1 MKYLIRFLFAF
12 ILLSSGLQAAAQ
24 GVTTSAVK
32 GLVLDSKGQPLP
44 GATVVATHLPS
55 GTTYGNGTRDNG
67 QFDLLNMR
75 IGGPYEIKVSFV
87 GYETYVQNNVQLVL
101 GKTFETR
108 ITLSEGTGQ
117 KLDEVVVKGNRDGQ
131 INPDRTGAVTNI
143 SSTAI
148 RTLPTISRS
157 QEDFTRLTPQA
168 SGQSF
173 GGRNTLYNN
182 FSLDGSIFNNSFG
195 LDSPT
200 PGGQTNSQ
208 PVSLDAIEQI
218 QVSLAPYDVRQG
230 GFTGAGVNAVT
241 KSGTNEVKG
250 TVYTYFRNESLIGKK
265 VEGATIDNPSLK
277 FNQTGF
283 ALGGPI
289 VKNKLFFF
297 TNAELTRQTDPGQT
311 FRPATSAAEATAATS
326 GQLNGVSRVLQ
337 SDLDLITSR
346 LKSVYGYDPGTY
358 QGFNYRTYSDKILA
372 KIDWN
377 INPQNTF
384 SIRYNYLKSY
394 REQGPNPNAIAP
406 SSRLPG
412 VNTLQFA
419 NSGYTINNNLNSVV
433 AELNSTFGN
442 GKFSNKALVG
452 YSAFRD
458 FRELPNAPFFP
469 MIDIT
474 KGGTTYAS
482 IGTEQFSANN
492 ILNQNIYQ
500 FTDNLSYFAGK
511 HVVTGGLNYERFNFV
526 NGFNL
531 QRYGYPYFGGIDV
544 ARFLQTLD
552 PNDPLFKR
560 NANDPTQALDLNAVA
575 TAGGQRPVKQV
586 DVTVSQLGLYVQDE
600 FQLNPALKLTLGLRA
615 DVPIYST
622 SVAANPQISAATFN
636 GANGEAVKVDVSE
649 FPSSTPLFSPRLGFN
664 YTSQG
669 DGAKT
674 QVRGGTGIFTG
685 RIPLVWIGNQASNAS
700 FDNGYTF
707 QINSTGR
714 DFRFPQVWRTN
725 LALDRELGGGLVATI
740 EAIYSKDVNAVVH
753 QNYNLLTPTQ
763 QLAGADN
770 RLIYPTAVVRSRN
783 QDGTPAFNPDN
794 TPKFEIQNRSR
805 VNGFNGPNGGFTFL
819 DAGVIGLTNTSQG
832 YQYSI
837 TGQLKKDF
845 ANGFYTTGAYTFSQ
859 AKDITSNPG
868 EIAGDAFQRLPV
880 VGNTNQPQLAY
891 SDFGLQHRFIAAAGR
906 RFAYADKKLATTVS
920 FFFEAA
926 QGNRFSYTY
935 AGDLN
940 RDNINGNDLIFVPAS
955 QSQINLV
962 DITTTNPAG
971 QTVVVTSAAQQ
982 WQQLDAYINQDDYLS
997 SRRGQYADRNGAIS
1011 PWFTQLDA
1019 KILQDFT
1026 LTTGNGKKNTLQLS
1040 LDILNL
1046 GNLLSASWGNRQLVG
1061 NNRFIE
1067 TSYALATPNTPA
1079 YTFRGGNQTFFTDT
1093 NLASRWR
1100 AQVGVRYIFD

>member
-1 MKYLIRFLFAF
+1 MKTLLHF
-12 ILLSSGLQAAAQ
+12 ILVWLLVASGLQAVAQ
-24 GVTTSAVK
+24 GVTTSAIK
-32 GLVLDSKGQPLP
+32 GLVIDGKGQPLP
-44 GATVVATHLPS
+44 GATVIATHLPS
-55 GTTYGNGTRDNG
+55 GTTYGNTTRDNG

-75 IGGPYEIKVSFV
+75 IGGPYEVKVSFV
-87 GYETYVQNNVQLVL
+87 GYETYVQSNVQLVL

-108 ITLSEGTGQ
+108 ITLKEGEGQ

-230 GFTGAGVNAVT
+230 GFTGAGINAVT

-250 TVYTYFRNESLIGKK
+250 TVYTYFRNQGLIGKQ

-289 VKNKLFFF
+289 IKNKLFFF
-297 TNAELTRQTDPGQT
+297 ANAELTRQTDPGQT
-311 FRPATSAAEATAATS
+311 FRPATNAAEATAAQN
-326 GQLNGVSRVLQ
+326 GQLNGVSRVQ
-337 SDLDLITSR
+337 ASDLQAIRDR
-346 LKSVYGYDPGTY
+346 LNSVYGYDPGDF

-394 REQGPNPNAIAP
+394 REQGPHPIAIAP
-406 SSRLPG
+406 SSRVPG

-442 GKFSNKALVG
+442 GKFSNKAQASF
-452 YSAFRD
+452 SAFRD
-458 FRELPNAPFFP
+458 FRELPSDKFFP
-469 MIDIT
+469 MVDIT
-474 KGGTTYAS
+474 QGGTTYAS
-482 IGTEQFSANN
+482 VGTEQFSANN
-492 ILNQNIYQ
+492 TLDQNILQ
-500 FTDNLSYFAGK
+500 LTDNLSYFAGA
-511 HVVTGGLNYERFNFV
+511 HILTAGVNYERFQFV

-544 ARFLQTLD
+544 QDFLRTLD
-552 PNDPLFKR
+552 PNDPWFKR
-560 NANDPTQALDLNAVA
+560 DPNVRDPRTGLRTLPALDLNAVA
-575 TAGGQRPVKQV
+575 AAGGQQPVKQV
-586 DVTVSQLGLYVQDE
+586 DVTVAQLGLYVQDE
-600 FQLNPALKLTLGLRA
+600 FQVNPALKLTLGVRA
-615 DVPIYST
+615 DLPIYGT
-622 SVAANPQISAATFN
+622 TVAANPQISAATFN
-636 GANGEAVKVDVSE
+636 DADGNPTKVDVSE
-649 FPSSTPLFSPRLGFN
+649 LPKSTPLFSPRLGFN
-664 YTSQG
+664 YTSQA

-685 RIPLVWIGNQASNAS
+685 RIPFVWISNQASNAQ
-700 FDNGYTF
+700 FGDFYTF

-714 DFRFPQVWRTN
+714 DFKFPQVWRSN
-725 LALDRELGGGLVATI
+725 LALDQELPGGIIATL
-740 EAIYSKDVNAVVH
+740 EAIYSKDINAVVH
-753 QNYNLLTPTQ
+753 RNYNLLTPTQ
-763 QLAGADN
+763 RLNGADN
-770 RLIYPTAVVRSRN
+770 RQIYPASGPRLNS
-783 QDGTPAFNPDN
+783 
-794 TPKFEIQNRSR
+794 
-805 VNGFNGPNGGFTFL
+805 FNGPNGQFTFL
-819 DAGVIGLTNTSQG
+819 DAGVIGLENTNQG

-837 TGQLKKDF
+837 TGQLRKEF
-845 ANGFYTTGAYTFSQ
+845 ANGFYGSAAYTYSQ
-859 AKDITSNPG
+859 AKDLTSNPG

-880 VGNTNQPQLAY
+880 VGNPNQPQLSY
-891 SDFGLQHRFIAAAGR
+891 SDFGLRHRVIAAAGR
-906 RFAYADKKLATTVS
+906 RFAYAKNKLGTTLGLV
-920 FFFEAA
+920 FEAG

-940 RDNINGNDLIFVPAS
+940 RDGINGNDLIFVPAS

-962 DITTTNPAG
+962 PYTNAAG
-971 QTVVVTSAAQQ
+971 QTITAAQQ
-982 WQQLDAYINQDDYLS
+982 WQQLDAYINQDDYLNS
-997 SRRGQYADRNGAIS
+997 NRGGYAARNGAIS
-1011 PWFTQLDA
+1011 PWYTQLDA
-1019 KILQDFT
+1019 KLMQDFT
-1026 LTTGNGKKNTLQLS
+1026 LTTAGGKKNTLQVS
-1040 LDILNL
+1040 FDILNL
-1046 GNLLSASWGNRQLVG
+1046 GNLLNASWGNRQIVG
-1061 NNRFIE
+1061 NNRLIE
-1067 TSYALATPNTPA
+1067 AAYGTGAAADTPA
-1079 YTFRGGNQTFFTDT
+1079 YTFRGGSQTFFTSTD
-1093 NLASRWR
+1093 LASRWR

>member
-1 MKYLIRFLFAF
+1 MKNR
-12 ILLSSGLQAAAQ
+12 ILLLVLFSFVLFTGSNCLRAQ
-24 GVTTSAVK
+24 GVTTSAMK
-32 GLVLDSKGQPLP
+32 GLVLDAKGEPLP

-55 GTTYGNGTRDNG
+55 GTQYGAATRENG
-67 QFDLLNMR
+67 QYDLLNMR

-87 GYETYVQNNVQLVL
+87 GAQTYTATGIQLVL
-101 GKTFETR
+101 GKTYENR
-108 ITLSEGTGQ
+108 VTLTDNAQ
-117 KLDEVVVKGNRDGQ
+117 VLDEVVVRSNRDGQ
-131 INPDRTGAVTNI
+131 INKDRTGAATNI

-148 RTLPTISRS
+148 RTLPTVSRS
-157 QEDFTRLTPQA
+157 QEDFTRLTPQS
-168 SGQSF
+168 SGLSF

-182 FSLDGSIFNNSFG
+182 FSLDGSIFNNAFG
-195 LDSPT
+195 LDAAT

-230 GFTGAGVNAVT
+230 GFTGAGINAVT
-241 KSGTNEVKG
+241 KSGTNDIKG
-250 TVYTYFRNESLIGKK
+250 TAYTYFRNENLIGKK
-265 VEGATIDNPSLK
+265 VEGATIENPSLQ

-283 ALGGPI
+283 ALGGPL

-337 SDLDLITSR
+337 SDLDLIRQR
-346 LKSVYGYDPGTY
+346 LQSVYGYDPGAY
-358 QGFNYRTYSDKILA
+358 QGFNYRTYSDKFLA
-372 KIDWN
+372 KLDWN

-394 REQGPNPNAIAP
+394 REQGPNANAIAP

-442 GKFSNKALVG
+442 GRFSNKALVG

-458 FRELPNAPFFP
+458 ARDLPNAPLFP

-474 KGGTTYAS
+474 KGGTTYTT

-492 ILNQNIYQ
+492 LLNQNVYQ
-500 FTDNLSYFAGK
+500 FTDNLSYFAGD
-511 HVVTGGLNYERFNFV
+511 HVLTGGVNYERFNFI

-531 QRYGYPYFGGIDV
+531 QRYGYPYFGGVDV
-544 ARFLQTLD
+544 DRFLRSLD
-552 PNDPLFKR
+552 RNDPLFKR
-560 NANDPTQALDLNAVA
+560 NANDPTQALDLNAEA
-575 TAGGQRPVKQV
+575 AAGSRKPIKQV

-600 FQLNPALKLTLGLRA
+600 YQLNPAIKLTVGIRA

-622 SVAANPQISAATFN
+622 NVAANPQVSAANFN
-636 GANGEAVKVDVSE
+636 GADGSTVKVDLSE
-649 FPSSTPLFSPRLGFN
+649 FPKATPLFSPRVGFN
-664 YTSQG
+664 YSSQG

-674 QVRGGTGIFTG
+674 QVRGGSGIFTG
-685 RIPLVWIGNQASNAS
+685 RIPLVWIGNQASNAT
-700 FDNGYTF
+700 FDNFYTF

-725 LALDRELGGGLVATI
+725 LAVDRELGSGLVATL

-753 QNYNLLTPTQ
+753 QNYNLVTPTQ
-763 QLAGADN
+763 RLAGAAGGDN
-770 RLIYPTAVVRSRN
+770 RLIYPITGN
-783 QDGTPAFNPDN
+783 GP
-794 TPKFEIQNRSR
+794 R
-805 VNGFNGPNGGFTFL
+805 VNSFNGPNGGFTFL
-819 DAGVIGLTNTSQG
+819 DAGVIGLANTRKG
-832 YQYSI
+832 YQYSL
-837 TGQLKKDF
+837 TAQLKKDF
-845 ANGFYTTGAYTFSQ
+845 ASGFYATAAYTFAQ

-880 VGNTNQPQLAY
+880 IGNTNQPQLAY
-891 SDFGLQHRFIAAAGR
+891 SDFGLQHRFIAAGGR
-906 RFAYADKKLATTVS
+906 RFVYADEKLATTVS

-940 RDNINGNDLIFVPAS
+940 RDNIGGNDLIFVPANRG
-955 QSQINLV
+955 QINLV
-962 DITTTNPAG
+962 PITNAG
-971 QTVVVTSAAQQ
+971 GAVLVTADEQYK
-982 WQQLDAYINQDDYLS
+982 QLDAYISQDKYLN
-997 SRRGQYADRNGAIS
+997 SRRGDYAERNGSLS
-1011 PWFTQLDA
+1011 PWYTQLDA
-1019 KILQDFT
+1019 KVLQDFT
-1026 LTTGNGKKNTLQLS
+1026 LTTNSGKKNTLQLS
-1040 LDILNL
+1040 FDILNL
-1046 GNLLSASWGNRQLVG
+1046 GNLLNASWGNRQVVG
-1061 NNRFIE
+1061 NNRLIE
-1067 TSYALATPNTPA
+1067 TGYSAAAPNTPA
-1079 YTFRGGNQTFFTDT
+1079 YTFRGGSQTFFTDT
-1093 NLASRWR
+1093 SLNSRWR

>member
-1 MKYLIRFLFAF
+1 M
-12 ILLSSGLQAAAQ
+12 AQ
-24 GVTTSAVK
+24 GITTSAIK
-32 GLVLDSKGQPLP
+32 GLVLDAKGQPLP

-55 GTTYGNGTRDNG
+55 GTTYGNATRDNG

-87 GYETYVQNNVQLVL
+87 GFETFVQNNVQLVL

-108 ITLSEGTGQ
+108 ITISEGTGQ
-117 KLDEVVVKGNRDGQ
+117 KLDEVLVRGNRDGQ

-143 SSTAI
+143 SATTI

-230 GFTGAGVNAVT
+230 GFTGAGINAVT
-241 KSGTNEVKG
+241 KSGTNAIKG
-250 TVYTYFRNESLIGKK
+250 TAYTYFRNQGLIGKK

-289 VKNKLFFF
+289 VTNKLFFF
-297 TNAELTRQTDPGQT
+297 VNGEVTRQTDPGQT
-311 FRPATSAAEATAATS
+311 FRSATSAGEATAAQN
-326 GQLNGVSRVLQ
+326 GQLNGVSRVQQADLQ
-337 SDLDLITSR
+337 AIRDR
-346 LKSVYGYDPGTY
+346 LTSVYGYDPGTF

-394 REQGPNPNAIAP
+394 REQGPHPIAIAP
-406 SSRLPG
+406 SSRVPG

-433 AELNSTFGN
+433 AELNSTFGG
-442 GKFSNKALVG
+442 GKFSNKAQASF
-452 YSAFRD
+452 SAFRD
-458 FRELPNAPFFP
+458 FRELPAGKFFP
-469 MIDIT
+469 QIDIT
-474 KGGTTYAS
+474 QGGTTYTTV
-482 IGTEQFSANN
+482 GTEQFSANN
-492 ILNQNIYQ
+492 TLNQNILQ
-500 FTDNLSYFAGK
+500 LTDNLSYFAGK
-511 HVVTGGLNYERFNFV
+511 HIFTAGVNYERFNFI

-531 QRYGYPYFGGIDV
+531 QRYGYQRLELADFFANTRPGTP
-544 ARFLQTLD
+544 AN
-552 PNDPLFKR
+552 PNPNF
-560 NANDPTQALDLNAVA
+560 LDLNGQAA
-575 TAGGQRPVKQV
+575 TGGTAPIKQV
-586 DVTVSQLGLYVQDE
+586 DVTVAQLGLYVQDE
-600 FQLNPALKLTLGLRA
+600 YQASQALKLTLGVRA
-615 DVPIYST
+615 DVPIYGT
-622 SVAANPQISAATFN
+622 DVAPNAQIAGKTFLDAS
-636 GANGEAVKVDVSE
+636 GQPVKVDVSE
-649 FPSSTPLFSPRLGFN
+649 LPKSTPLFSPRFGFN

-685 RIPLVWIGNQASNAS
+685 RIPFVWISNQASNAT
-700 FDNGYTF
+700 FGDFYTF

-714 DFRFPQVWRTN
+714 NFKFPQVWRTN
-725 LALDRELGGGLVATI
+725 LAVDHELPGGIVGTV
-740 EAIYSKDVNAVVH
+740 EAIFSKDRNAVVH
-753 QNYNLLTPTQ
+753 RNYNLVTPTQ

-770 RLIYPTAVVRSRN
+770 RLIYPASGPRLNSFT
-783 QDGTPAFNPDN
+783 
-794 TPKFEIQNRSR
+794 
-805 VNGFNGPNGGFTFL
+805 GPNGQFTFL
-819 DAGVIGLTNTSQG
+819 DAGVIALENTNQG
-832 YQYSI
+832 YQYSL
-837 TGQLKKDF
+837 TGQLRKEF
-845 ANGFYTTGAYTFSQ
+845 TNGFYASAAYTYAQ

-880 VGNTNQPQLAY
+880 VGNTNQPQLSY
-891 SDFGLQHRFIAAAGR
+891 GDFGLQHRVIAAAGR
-906 RFAYADKKLATTVS
+906 RFAYANDKLATTVGLV
-920 FFFEAA
+920 FEAG

-940 RDNINGNDLIFVPAS
+940 RDGIGGNDLIFVPAN
-955 QSQINLV
+955 QGQINLV
-962 DITTTNPAG
+962 PYTNAAG
-971 QTVVVTSAAQQ
+971 QVVSAAQQ
-982 WQQLDAYINQDDYLS
+982 WQQLDAYIGQDKYLS
-997 SRRGQYADRNGAIS
+997 SRRGDYAQRNGAIS
-1011 PWFTQLDA
+1011 PWYTQLDA
-1019 KILQDFT
+1019 KLMQDFT
-1026 LTTGNGKKNTLQLS
+1026 VATNSGKKNTLQVS
-1040 LDILNL
+1040 FDILNL
-1046 GNLLSASWGNRQLVG
+1046 GNLLKASWGNRQVVG
-1061 NNRFIE
+1061 NNRLLE
-1067 TSYALATPNTPA
+1067 ASYAAATPDTPA
-1079 YTFRGGNQTFFTDT
+1079 FNFRGGNQTFFTDT
-1093 NLASRWR
+1093 NLTSRWR

>member
-1 MKYLIRFLFAF
+1 MKRNLLLLLLLGFSLFT
-12 ILLSSGLQAAAQ
+12 SSHHLMAQ
-24 GVTTSAVK
+24 GVTTSAIK
-32 GLVLDSKGQPLP
+32 GLVLDAKGQPLP

-55 GTTYGNGTRDNG
+55 GTTYGNATRDNG

-87 GYETYVQNNVQLVL
+87 GFETFVQNNVQLVL

-108 ITLSEGTGQ
+108 ITISEGTGQ
-117 KLDEVVVKGNRDGQ
+117 KLDEVLVRGNRDGQ

-143 SSTAI
+143 SATAI

-230 GFTGAGVNAVT
+230 GFTGAGINAVT
-241 KSGTNEVKG
+241 KSGTNAIKG
-250 TVYTYFRNESLIGKK
+250 TAYTYFRNQGLIGKK

-289 VKNKLFFF
+289 VTNKLFFF
-297 TNAELTRQTDPGQT
+297 VNGEVTRQTDPGQT
-311 FRPATSAAEATAATS
+311 FRSATSAGEATAAQN
-326 GQLNGVSRVLQ
+326 GQLNGVSRVQQADLQ
-337 SDLDLITSR
+337 AIRDR
-346 LKSVYGYDPGTY
+346 LTSVYGYDPGTF

-394 REQGPNPNAIAP
+394 REQGPHPIAIAP
-406 SSRLPG
+406 SSRVPG

-433 AELNSTFGN
+433 AELNSTFGG
-442 GKFSNKALVG
+442 GKFSNKAQASF
-452 YSAFRD
+452 SAFRD
-458 FRELPNAPFFP
+458 FRELPAGKFFP
-469 MIDIT
+469 QIDIT
-474 KGGTTYAS
+474 QGGTTYTTV
-482 IGTEQFSANN
+482 GTEQFSANN
-492 ILNQNIYQ
+492 TLNQNILQ
-500 FTDNLSYFAGK
+500 LTDNLSYFAGK
-511 HVVTGGLNYERFNFV
+511 HIFTAGVNYERFNFI

-531 QRYGYPYFGGIDV
+531 QRYGYQRLELADFFANTRPGTP
-544 ARFLQTLD
+544 AN
-552 PNDPLFKR
+552 PNPNF
-560 NANDPTQALDLNAVA
+560 LDLNGQAA
-575 TAGGQRPVKQV
+575 TGGTAPIKQV
-586 DVTVSQLGLYVQDE
+586 DVTVAQLGLYVQDE
-600 FQLNPALKLTLGLRA
+600 YQASQALKLTLGVRA
-615 DVPIYST
+615 DVPIYGT
-622 SVAANPQISAATFN
+622 DVAPNAQIAGKTFLDAS
-636 GANGEAVKVDVSE
+636 GQPVKVDVSE
-649 FPSSTPLFSPRLGFN
+649 LPKSTPLFSPRFGFN

-685 RIPLVWIGNQASNAS
+685 RIPFVWISNQASNAT
-700 FDNGYTF
+700 FGDFYTF

-714 DFRFPQVWRTN
+714 NFKFPQVWRTN
-725 LALDRELGGGLVATI
+725 LAVDHELPGGIVGTV
-740 EAIYSKDVNAVVH
+740 EAIFSKDRNAVVH
-753 QNYNLLTPTQ
+753 RNYNLVTPTQ

-770 RLIYPTAVVRSRN
+770 RLIYPASGPRLNS
-783 QDGTPAFNPDN
+783 
-794 TPKFEIQNRSR
+794 
-805 VNGFNGPNGGFTFL
+805 FNGPNGQFTFL
-819 DAGVIGLTNTSQG
+819 DAGVIALENTNQG
-832 YQYSI
+832 YQYSL
-837 TGQLKKDF
+837 TGQLRKEF
-845 ANGFYTTGAYTFSQ
+845 TNGFYASAAYTYAQ

-880 VGNTNQPQLAY
+880 VGNTNQPQLSY
-891 SDFGLQHRFIAAAGR
+891 SDFGLQHRVIAAAGR
-906 RFAYADKKLATTVS
+906 RFAYANDKLATTVGLV
-920 FFFEAA
+920 FEAG

-940 RDNINGNDLIFVPAS
+940 RDGIGGNDLIFVPAN
-955 QSQINLV
+955 QGQINLV
-962 DITTTNPAG
+962 PYTNATG
-971 QTVVVTSAAQQ
+971 QVVSAAQQ
-982 WQQLDAYINQDDYLS
+982 WQQLDAYIGQDKYLS
-997 SRRGQYADRNGAIS
+997 SRRGDYAQRNGAIS
-1011 PWFTQLDA
+1011 PWYTQLDA
-1019 KILQDFT
+1019 KLMQDFT
-1026 LTTGNGKKNTLQLS
+1026 VATNSGKKNTLQVS
-1040 LDILNL
+1040 FDILNL
-1046 GNLLSASWGNRQLVG
+1046 GNLLKASWGNRQVVG
-1061 NNRFIE
+1061 NNRLLE
-1067 TSYALATPNTPA
+1067 ASYAAATPDTPA
-1079 YTFRGGNQTFFTDT
+1079 FNFRGGNQTFFTDT
-1093 NLASRWR
+1093 NLTSRWR

>member
-1 MKYLIRFLFAF
+1 M
-12 ILLSSGLQAAAQ
+12 AQ
-24 GVTTSAVK
+24 GVTTSAIK
-32 GLVLDSKGQPLP
+32 GLVLDAKGQPLP

-55 GTTYGNGTRDNG
+55 GTTYGNATRDNG

-87 GYETYVQNNVQLVL
+87 GFETFVQNNVQLVL

-108 ITLSEGTGQ
+108 ITISEGTGQ
-117 KLDEVVVKGNRDGQ
+117 KLDEVLVRGNRDGQ

-143 SSTAI
+143 SATAI

-230 GFTGAGVNAVT
+230 GFTGAGINAVT
-241 KSGTNEVKG
+241 KSGTNAIKG
-250 TVYTYFRNESLIGKK
+250 TAYTYFRNQGLIGKK

-289 VKNKLFFF
+289 VTNKLFFF
-297 TNAELTRQTDPGQT
+297 VNGEVTRQTDPGQT
-311 FRPATSAAEATAATS
+311 FRSATSAGEATAAQN
-326 GQLNGVSRVLQ
+326 GQLNGVSRVQQADLQ
-337 SDLDLITSR
+337 AIRDR
-346 LKSVYGYDPGTY
+346 LTSVYGYDPGTF

-394 REQGPNPNAIAP
+394 REQGPHPIAIAP
-406 SSRLPG
+406 SSRVPG

-433 AELNSTFGN
+433 AELNSTFGG
-442 GKFSNKALVG
+442 GKFSNKAQASF
-452 YSAFRD
+452 SAFRD
-458 FRELPNAPFFP
+458 FRELPAGKFFP
-469 MIDIT
+469 QIDIT
-474 KGGTTYAS
+474 QGGTTYTTV
-482 IGTEQFSANN
+482 GTEQFSANN
-492 ILNQNIYQ
+492 TLNQNILQ
-500 FTDNLSYFAGK
+500 LTDNLSYFAGK
-511 HVVTGGLNYERFNFV
+511 HIFTAGVNYERFNFI

-531 QRYGYPYFGGIDV
+531 QRYGYQRLELADFFANTRPGTP
-544 ARFLQTLD
+544 AN
-552 PNDPLFKR
+552 PNPNF
-560 NANDPTQALDLNAVA
+560 LDLNGQAA
-575 TAGGQRPVKQV
+575 TGGTAPIKQV
-586 DVTVSQLGLYVQDE
+586 DVTVAQLGLYVQDE
-600 FQLNPALKLTLGLRA
+600 YQASQALKLTLGVRA
-615 DVPIYST
+615 DVPIYGT
-622 SVAANPQISAATFN
+622 DVAPNAQIAGKTFLDAS
-636 GANGEAVKVDVSE
+636 GQPVKVDVSE
-649 FPSSTPLFSPRLGFN
+649 LPKSTPLFSPRFGFN

-685 RIPLVWIGNQASNAS
+685 RIPFVWISNQASNAT
-700 FDNGYTF
+700 FGDFYTF

-714 DFRFPQVWRTN
+714 NFKFPQVWRTN
-725 LALDRELGGGLVATI
+725 LAVDHELPGGIVGTV
-740 EAIYSKDVNAVVH
+740 EAIFSKDRNAVVH
-753 QNYNLLTPTQ
+753 RNYNLVTPTQ

-770 RLIYPTAVVRSRN
+770 RLIYPASGPRLNS
-783 QDGTPAFNPDN
+783 
-794 TPKFEIQNRSR
+794 
-805 VNGFNGPNGGFTFL
+805 FNGPNGQFTFL
-819 DAGVIGLTNTSQG
+819 DAGVIALENTNQG
-832 YQYSI
+832 YQYSL
-837 TGQLKKDF
+837 TGQLRKEF
-845 ANGFYTTGAYTFSQ
+845 TNGFYASAAYTYAQ

-880 VGNTNQPQLAY
+880 VGNTNQPQLSY
-891 SDFGLQHRFIAAAGR
+891 SDFGLQHRVIAAAGR
-906 RFAYADKKLATTVS
+906 RFAYANDKLATTVGLV
-920 FFFEAA
+920 FEAG

-940 RDNINGNDLIFVPAS
+940 RDGIGGNDLIFVPAN
-955 QSQINLV
+955 QGQINLV
-962 DITTTNPAG
+962 PYTNATG
-971 QTVVVTSAAQQ
+971 QVVSAAQQ
-982 WQQLDAYINQDDYLS
+982 WQQLDAYIGQDKYLS
-997 SRRGQYADRNGAIS
+997 SRRGDYAQRNGAIS
-1011 PWFTQLDA
+1011 PWYTQLDA
-1019 KILQDFT
+1019 KLMQDFT
-1026 LTTGNGKKNTLQLS
+1026 VATNSGKKNTLQVS
-1040 LDILNL
+1040 FDILNL
-1046 GNLLSASWGNRQLVG
+1046 GNLLKASWGNRQVVG
-1061 NNRFIE
+1061 NNRLLE
-1067 TSYALATPNTPA
+1067 ASYAAATPDTPA
-1079 YTFRGGNQTFFTDT
+1079 FNFRGGNQTFFTDT
-1093 NLASRWR
+1093 NLTSRWR

>member
-1 MKYLIRFLFAF
+1 MKNLLRFLFAF
-12 ILLSSGLQAAAQ
+12 VLLSGGLQAAAQ

-32 GLVLDSKGQPLP
+32 GLVLDGKGQPLP
-44 GATVVATHLPS
+44 GATVMATHLPS

-108 ITLSEGTGQ
+108 ITLSEGAGQ

-346 LKSVYGYDPGTY
+346 LKSVYGYDPGAY

-458 FRELPNAPFFP
+458 FRELPNAPLFP

-492 ILNQNIYQ
+492 VLNQNIYQ

-544 ARFLQTLD
+544 ATFLRTLD
-552 PNDPLFKR
+552 PNDPYYKR
-560 NANDPTQALDLNAVA
+560 DAVTRDRTTGQLTLQPLDLNAVA
-575 TAGGQRPVKQV
+575 AAGGRRPIKQV

-622 SVAANPQISAATFN
+622 SVSANPQISAATFN

-649 FPSSTPLFSPRLGFN
+649 FPNSTPLFSPRLGFN
-664 YTSQG
+664 YTSQS
-669 DGAKT
+669 DGART

-753 QNYNLLTPTQ
+753 QNYNLVTPTQ
-763 QLAGADN
+763 RLAGADN
-770 RLIYPTAVVRSRN
+770 RLVYPTTGN
-783 QDGTPAFNPDN
+783 GP
-794 TPKFEIQNRSR
+794 R
-805 VNGFNGPNGGFTFL
+805 VNGFNGPNGDFTFL
-819 DAGVIGLTNTSQG
+819 DAGVIGLANTSKG

-845 ANGFYTTGAYTFSQ
+845 ANGFYATGAYTFSQ

-906 RFAYADKKLATTVS
+906 RFAYANNKVGTTLG
-920 FFFEAA
+920 FFFEAG

-940 RDNINGNDLIFVPAS
+940 RDNIPGNDLIFVPAS

-962 DITTTNPAG
+962 DITTMNSAG

-1011 PWFTQLDA
+1011 PWYTQLDA
-1019 KILQDFT
+1019 KLMQDFT
-1026 LTTGNGKKNTLQLS
+1026 VATSGGKKNTLQVS
-1040 LDILNL
+1040 FDILNL
-1046 GNLLSASWGNRQLVG
+1046 GNLLNRSWGNRQVVS
-1061 NNRFIE
+1061 NNRLIE
-1067 TSYALATPNTPA
+1067 VAGYTGDTPSFQ
-1079 YTFRGGNQTFFTDT
+1079 FRGGSQTFFTDT